1 LNSWVLLLIPAVAL
15 FAWYWLF
22 WRKFNPTSTRDELNP
37 PLTND
42 QILAGYKLTQ
52 TGNKRYIKRAS
63 LTAVKK
69 KGARTA
75 GQKSAGRKKSLARK
89 KSK

>member
-1 LNSWVLLLIPAVAL
+1 LKTWILLLIPAIAL

-22 WRKFNPTSTRDELNP
+22 WRKFNPTSTPGGSNP

-52 TGNKRYIKRAS
+52 TGNKRYIKRSS
-63 LTAVKK
+63 LAPVKK
-69 KGARTA
+69 RGARTA
-75 GQKSAGRKKSLARK
+75 GKKSAGREKSPARK